1 MATVHSAHW
10 FNQPSPQVDACIRKT
25 PATAVISSVLGA
37 IVFVSA
43 HGAAMA
49 QMASRTIPR
58 NDIAAQN
65 IWYASVDDYKRDAA
79 KHVVRKNK
87 ANTFTGRLPP
97 MLPAVVVLTIT
108 VDESGRT
115 IEVSAQRSRDDEA
128 TAVAIAS
135 IYHAG
140 SLPSPRNLVAGPERS
155 LTFSETFLFD
165 ADYRFQLRTLA
176 PRQSS
181 D

>member
-1 MATVHSAHW
+1 MGAWWPVDQI
-10 FNQPSPQVDACIRKT
+10 QPFWT
-25 PATAVISSVLGA
+25 
-37 IVFVSA
+37 
-43 HGAAMA
+43 
-49 QMASRTIPR
+49 
-58 NDIAAQN
+58 
-65 IWYASVDDYKRDAA
+65 
-79 KHVVRKNK
+79 
-87 ANTFTGRLPP
+87 

-115 IEVSAQRSRDDEA
+115 IEVSAQRSPDDEA

-155 LTFSETFLFD
+155 LTYSETFLFD

-176 PRQSS
+176 PRQGGE
-181 D
+181 